1 MDSLKVS
8 DYMTLQAVTF
18 SPDMS
23 LSAALEKV
31 VRSDNMGGPVINAQR
46 HVIGFYPN
54 RICWISWCMPVITAK
69 MPIW

>member
-23 LSAALEKV
+23 LSAALEKSGAF
-31 VRSDNMGGPVINAQR
+31 RQHGRPCD
-46 HVIGFYPN
+46 
-54 RICWISWCMPVITAK
+54 
-69 MPIW
+69 

>member
-31 VRSDNMGGPVINAQR
+31 VRSDNMGDL
-46 HVIGFYPN
+46 
-54 RICWISWCMPVITAK
+54 
-69 MPIW
+69 